1 MVFIRIPTFFWKST
15 AKKLRALQNCS
26 LMPRLSETWSKLDA
40 NAETLSLYRQTDRRG
55 GNINTL
61 QHGRQLQRGHRA
73 AACHVAVC

>member
-40 NAETLSLYRQTDRRG
+40 NAETASLYRQTG
-55 GNINTL
+55 ETLTHCSMAGSCSVAIVQPHATL
-61 QHGRQLQRGHRA
+61 QCVR
-73 AACHVAVC
+73 